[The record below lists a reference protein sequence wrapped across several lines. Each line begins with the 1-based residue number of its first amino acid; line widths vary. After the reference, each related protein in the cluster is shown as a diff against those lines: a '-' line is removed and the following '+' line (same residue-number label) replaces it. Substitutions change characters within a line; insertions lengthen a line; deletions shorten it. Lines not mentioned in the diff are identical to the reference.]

1 MFLERVSQPVAFRLS
16 NHLPLFDLAAKG
28 ARDIISGLHQWRL
41 CYLIGSADMRRRYAR
56 SRLGQLWIMIS
67 SALLVSTMGF
77 VWSFLW
83 HQPVHDMLPF
93 IAIGMMVWQLMQGIL
108 NDSTTALPLSR
119 HYFLNQYMPAS
130 AILFAV
136 LYRNG
141 VTFLFNIAFPLLLC
155 MALGVPFSFYALL
168 AIPGLVLLCVTC
180 FAFAFVVA
188 ILCARFQDIVQVVAS
203 VLQITFFLTPVL
215 WKPELLPPEAQRFL
229 ILNPFALL
237 ISVVR
242 DPLLGHPVPM
252 TYWAAATLLAVA
264 SLLLALP
271 FIGKFCR
278 RLVYWL

>member
-1 MFLERVSQPVAFRLS
+1 MLLDRVSQPVAFRLS
-16 NHLPLFDLAAKG
+16 NRLPLFDLAAKG
-28 ARDIISGLHQWRL
+28 ARDIVNGLRQWRL

-67 SALLVSTMGF
+67 SAIFVSTMAF

-93 IAIGMMVWQLMQGIL
+93 IAIGMMVWQLILGIL
-108 NDSTTALPLSR
+108 NESTTALASSR

-141 VTFLFNIAFPLLLC
+141 VTYLFNIVFPLLICL
-155 MALGVPFSFYALL
+155 AFGVPFSLSALL
-168 AIPGLVLLCVTC
+168 ALPGLALLFVTC
-180 FAFAFVVA
+180 FAFGFVIA
-188 ILCARFQDIVQVVAS
+188 ILCARFQDIVQIVAN
-203 VLQITFFLTPVL
+203 VLQIAFFLSPVL
-215 WKPELLPPEAQRFL
+215 WKPELLPPEAQGYL
-229 ILNPFALL
+229 ILNPFAVLVA
-237 ISVVR
+237 IVR
-242 DPLLGHPVPM
+242 DPLLGRPLPM
-252 TYWAAATLLAVA
+252 TYWGAAVLLAIA